1 MKRRLDLQFFAEEA
15 KENAVPEADV
25 SETEASEK
33 SEENADFI
41 EQDSKA
47 DISSVEAVEKTDVP
61 DEKQSESLLSE
72 EIIRSIYGHISKSE
86 KETAELKEAFPDFD
100 LYRELQN
107 PTFARL
113 TAPENGI
120 HAVDAY
126 YAVHRKEIQSM
137 YAKRDSAEKSAAP
150 KKNSPKRPSEN
161 GISAQAPAI
170 MQFDYRNAG
179 KEQREALKK
188 AIRAAAARGEKI
200 YPRG

>member
-15 KENAVPEADV
+15 KENAAPEADTLK
-25 SETEASEK
+25 TEAGEK

-47 DISSVEAVEKTDVP
+47 DISSAEAVEKTDVP

-72 EIIRSIYGHISKSE
+72 EIIRSIYGHISKLE

-137 YAKRDSAEKSAAP
+137 YAKRDVP

>member
-1 MKRRLDLQFFAEEA
+1 MKRRLDLQLFAEEA
-15 KENAVPEADV
+15 KEKAV
-25 SETEASEK
+25 SETAVT
-33 SEENADFI
+33 EEITENNDFS
-41 EQDSKA
+41 EQDSKT
-47 DISSVEAVEKTDVP
+47 DIPSAEAVEKTENP
-61 DEKQSESLLSE
+61 EEKPSESVLSE
-72 EIIRSIYGHISKSE
+72 EMFQRIYGHIAKLE
-86 KETAELKEAFPDFD
+86 EETAELKEAFPDFD
-100 LYRELQN
+100 LYRELKN
-107 PTFARL
+107 PAFARL

-188 AIRAAAARGEKI
+188 AIRTAAARGEKI